1 MRAGTLVIAQSSFA
15 FADWLVLGGYFAL
28 LAVSGWWLSRR
39 KQGDTRDYFL
49 GGRSIP
55 MWAVAISFLATAQSA
70 ATFLGA
76 PEIAYRGNLT
86 FLSVSIAQVIAALL
100 VAFLF
105 IPRFYRHNVT
115 TVYGLL
121 ETKLG
126 RTSKQA
132 ASGMFMVGRVFASG
146 ARLYMAA
153 LAAAMILF
161 GDIQA
166 GQVAVAIGVMVFIG
180 IAYTLV
186 GGVRSVIFTDVIQA
200 CVYVG
205 AAIAAIVVLWR
216 LLPFESVGEAV
227 TSLAK
232 PQAAGELSGGGAA
245 EASKLTVVDTSFG
258 GFGKGFTIW
267 TVLTGW
273 TLLNLAAFATDQDLA
288 QRTLTCRNARSAG
301 RSVVVAMVVGAPVT
315 LLFLLVGTLL
325 YAYYTHKVSTGAA
338 AGLPGDDRKVFLTFI
353 MSDMPVG
360 LAGLMI
366 AGLIA
371 AGLSSFNSALHA
383 MASAFVDDIYR
394 AVRPGRDE
402 RHYLN
407 VGRSA
412 VVGWGLV
419 LGAFAIVCIAWQQSE
434 GASLIAFALGVMM
447 FAYSGLLAVF
457 LTAMFTRRGNTV
469 SVIAAL
475 VTGFVVVLL
484 FQKAVWV
491 RVTPDTWH
499 AHVPAG
505 PWQMVVATAAA
516 FGVCCLGRRSTSV
529 ASANDMACKVYSSP
543 PVLPRGESTD
553 GEAVAGVCAS
563 SESR

>member
-1 MRAGTLVIAQSSFA
+1 MWAGTLVIAQTSFA
-15 FADWLVLGGYFAL
+15 VADWLVLGGYFVL

-76 PEIAYRGNLT
+76 PQIAYKGNLT
-86 FLSVSIAQVIAALL
+86 FLSLSIAQVIAALL
-100 VAFLF
+100 VAWLF
-105 IPRFYRHNVT
+105 VPRFYKHNVT

-121 ETKLG
+121 EAKLG
-126 RTSKQA
+126 RASKQA

-146 ARLYMAA
+146 ARLFMAA

-166 GQVAVAIGVMVFIG
+166 GQVAIAVGVMVFIG
-180 IAYTLV
+180 IGYTLV

-205 AAIAAIVVLWR
+205 AAVAAIVVLWR

-227 TSLAK
+227 ASLAK
-232 PQAAGELSGGGAA
+232 PQAADGETGP
-245 EASKLTVVDTSFG
+245 SKLTVVDTSFG
-258 GFGKGFTIW
+258 GLGEGFTIW

-301 RSVVVAMVVGAPVT
+301 RSVVVAMLVGAPVT

-325 YAYYTHKVSTGAA
+325 YAYYNHQVASGAA
-338 AGLPGDDRKVFLTFI
+338 GSLPGDDRKVFLTFI

-394 AVRPGRDE
+394 SIRPGRDE
-402 RHYLN
+402 RHYLH
-407 VGRSA
+407 VGRTA
-412 VVGWGLV
+412 VVVWGLV
-419 LGAFAIVCIAWQQSE
+419 LGVFACVCIYWQQAE

-457 LTAMFTRRGNTV
+457 LTAMFTRRGSTA
-469 SVIAAL
+469 SVVAAL
-475 VTGFVVVLL
+475 VTGFVTVLL

-491 RVTPDTWH
+491 RVTPGAWH

-505 PWQMVVATAAA
+505 PWQMVVATVAA
-516 FGVCCLGRRSTSV
+516 FGVCCLGRRSELIAREDET
-529 ASANDMACKVYSSP
+529 ASADQS
-543 PVLPRGESTD
+543 LPDAPRRVGSVEV
-553 GEAVAGVCAS
+553 EPLAGVGARLS
-563 SESR
+563 SGSR